1 MKRIIAKL
9 IKDKTKNLIICTI
22 FDNYIH
28 EYIKNVENL
37 FNICWDSE
45 FKLEYELETIT
56 FKPNPVSEYSI
67 TVNYNNGYVI
77 YFIVKFTGTGNN
89 NYKVNVI
96 SKISIKRRKIWK
108 I

>member
-22 FDNYIH
+22 FDNCIH

-37 FNICWDSE
+37 FNICCDSE
-45 FKLEYELETIT
+45 FKLEYELETIM
-56 FKPNPVSEYSI
+56 FKPHPVSEYSI

-77 YFIVKFTGTGNN
+77 YFMVKFTGTGNN
-89 NYKVNVI
+89 HYKVDVI
-96 SKISIKRRKIWK
+96 SKISIKRRKI
-108 I
+108 

>member
-9 IKDKTKNLIICTI
+9 IKDKTKNLIICTT
-22 FDNYIH
+22 FDNCIH

-37 FNICWDSE
+37 FNICCDSE
-45 FKLEYELETIT
+45 FKLEYELETIM

-77 YFIVKFTGTGNN
+77 DFMVKFTGTGNN
-89 NYKVNVI
+89 HYKVDVI
-96 SKISIKRRKIWK
+96 SKISIKRRKI
-108 I
+108 